1 MASRRKFFTGV
12 FDPIQDLIDKQLAS
26 LWIETIYTW
35 KRGAKHMWGRMG
47 SEDRSTI
54 NYVEDLMIT
63 ALDKKYHTHN
73 VLHDCV
79 LELKLQ
85 GYVTAEVALLLHIS
99 ERTVKRIIKQLKDEG
114 ETKNGE
120 NI

>member
-1 MASRRKFFTGV
+1 MGSRRKFFTGV

-26 LWIETIYTW
+26 LWIETIYLW
-35 KRGAKHMWGRMG
+35 RRGAKHMWGRVG
-47 SEDRSTI
+47 NEDRSTV
-54 NYVEDLMIT
+54 NYIEDMMLD
-63 ALDKKYHTHN
+63 ALDKKYHTSN

-85 GYVTAEVALLLHIS
+85 GYTSLEVALLLHIS

-114 ETKNGE
+114 VTKDG
-120 NI
+120 IDI